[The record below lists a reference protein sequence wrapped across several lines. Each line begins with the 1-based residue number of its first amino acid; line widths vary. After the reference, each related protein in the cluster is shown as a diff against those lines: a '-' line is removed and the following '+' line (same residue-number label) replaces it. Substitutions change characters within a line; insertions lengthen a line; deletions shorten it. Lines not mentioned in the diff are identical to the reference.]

1 MAKSSAQLK
10 AGIWIYIL
18 LTWSVAC
25 FAAET
30 RTLAQGLSTIP
41 IQDIGI
47 VIVLAVVGG
56 ATGTLVKLTK
66 RDVVIVNMVLE
77 VAKDTMASIVVGLLA
92 YFSTN
97 WWEGIN
103 LWAQAVLIL
112 LGGYGGSKVL
122 DVILDEGGIPWL
134 RLVFA
139 RLFGRTAPT
148 DPVKPREETPP

>member
-25 FAAET
+25 YAAES

-41 IQDIGI
+41 LQDIGI
-47 VIVLAVVGG
+47 VLVLSVVGG
-56 ATGTLVKLTK
+56 ITGTLVKLTK
-66 RDVVIVNMVLE
+66 KDVVIVNMALE
-77 VAKDTMASIVVGLLA
+77 IAKDTMASIVVGLLA
-92 YFSTN
+92 YFATN
-97 WWEGIN
+97 WWENIN

-122 DVILDEGGIPWL
+122 DVLLDEGGIPWL
-134 RLVFA
+134 RLVFG
-139 RLFGRTAPT
+139 RLFGRTVPEA
-148 DPVKPREETPP
+148 VKPREETPP

>member
-10 AGIWIYIL
+10 AGIWIYVL

-25 FAAET
+25 YAAET
-30 RTLAQGLSTIP
+30 RALAQGLSAIP

-47 VIVLAVVGG
+47 VLVLAIVGG

-77 VAKDTMASIVVGLLA
+77 IAKDTMASIVVGLLA
-92 YFSTN
+92 YFATN

-122 DVILDEGGIPWL
+122 DVLLDEGGIPWL

-139 RLFGRTAPT
+139 RLLGRAT
-148 DPVKPREETPP
+148 DSGKSREETPP